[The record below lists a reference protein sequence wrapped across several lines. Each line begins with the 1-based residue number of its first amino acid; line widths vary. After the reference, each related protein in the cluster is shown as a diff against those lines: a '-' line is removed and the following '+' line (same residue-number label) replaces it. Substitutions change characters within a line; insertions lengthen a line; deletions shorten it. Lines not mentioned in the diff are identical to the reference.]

1 MRCKALRSY
10 HCDGAELSR
19 RPFSVVQSK
28 QRGRRYLDAVF
39 RFPRAFRF
47 LAWRW
52 ISSHLPSF
60 DSTERG
66 FFIREIKS
74 FLSLW
79 VRAAARNPD
88 SGEGDGGRSG
98 GARRKVPGTEQ
109 PREEAAASALPGGAA
124 GNGRGQCGATS
135 FGRIIEYPA
144 LGGSRQDHR
153 ENAAVVQAFAFL
165 KKIIVINVI
174 IVVVGLGAALGRCTL
189 CAGRPW
195 AGGSEPTHPSPDPP
209 PPGLSEPSSP
219 AQPLGCPSP
228 PLALRF
234 RGGMGAS

>member
-39 RFPRAFRF
+39 RFPRVFRF

-109 PREEAAASALPGGAA
+109 PREEAAASALPGGR
-124 GNGRGQCGATS
+124 RGTA
-135 FGRIIEYPA
+135 
-144 LGGSRQDHR
+144 GGS
-153 ENAAVVQAFAFL
+153 
-165 KKIIVINVI
+165 
-174 IVVVGLGAALGRCTL
+174 
-189 CAGRPW
+189 AGRP
-195 AGGSEPTHPSPDPP
+195 
-209 PPGLSEPSSP
+209 LSGESLNTP
-219 AQPLGCPSP
+219 
-228 PLALRF
+228 RWE
-234 RGGMGAS
+234 GAVRITGRTQLSFKLLLF

>member
-1 MRCKALRSY
+1 MQ
-10 HCDGAELSR
+10 
-19 RPFSVVQSK
+19 RPEIPTLEKV
-28 QRGRRYLDAVF
+28 
-39 RFPRAFRF
+39 
-47 LAWRW
+47 
-52 ISSHLPSF
+52 
-60 DSTERG
+60 TE
-66 FFIREIKS
+66 
-74 FLSLW
+74 
-79 VRAAARNPD
+79 
-88 SGEGDGGRSG
+88 GGRG

-109 PREEAAASALPGGAA
+109 PREEAAASALPGVAA

-153 ENAAVVQAFAFL
+153 ENAAVVQAFAFF